1 MSSIPQPCFSLANFV
16 TFCRQSRLVR
26 CIGTDADNIRPAQ
39 RALQWFKNT
48 NLLAVL
54 LPVPAHPDVAEETLR
69 TLLPALYRG
78 GALSWNPTVN
88 KMTGL
93 ALKNLMAWD
102 ETLFQR
108 VCGDVLSVGMIRRP
122 GSAKS
127 KHTANREERPAPDFK
142 SASSADDKDARVTSS
157 TSKDRDADTMA
168 RMMSNL
174 TAEDIAGANKAQ
186 PAFAVPTGRPK
197 RPPTM
202 APVDHSAGGL
212 GAKPSVSAVP
222 SMGGKRIRWLRNR
235 LILCSIDF
243 Y

>member
-1 MSSIPQPCFSLANFV
+1 
-16 TFCRQSRLVR
+16 VR

-93 ALKNLMAWD
+93 ALKNLMARD

-127 KHTANREERPAPDFK
+127 NRTANREERPDLK

-157 TSKDRDADTMA
+157 TSKDRDADTMEK
-168 RMMSNL
+168 MMSNL
-174 TAEDIAGANKAQ
+174 TVEDSAGVKKAQ
-186 PAFAVPTGRPK
+186 PAFTVPTGRPK

-202 APVDHSAGGL
+202 AAVDHSAGGL
-212 GAKPSVSAVP
+212 GPKPSVSAVP
-222 SMGGKRIRWLRNR
+222 SMGGKRIRWLQNR
-235 LILCSIDF
+235 LILCFIDF
-243 Y
+243 YCRGGTQGVYADSTAITHLQ

>member
-1 MSSIPQPCFSLANFV
+1 
-16 TFCRQSRLVR
+16 VR

-93 ALKNLMAWD
+93 ALKNLMARD

-108 VCGDVLSVGMIRRP
+108 VCGDVLSAGMIRRP

-127 KHTANREERPAPDFK
+127 NRTANREERPDLK

-157 TSKDRDADTMA
+157 TSKDRDADTMEK
-168 RMMSNL
+168 MMSNL
-174 TAEDIAGANKAQ
+174 TVEDGAGVKKAQ

-197 RPPTM
+197 RPPTVP
-202 APVDHSAGGL
+202 PVDHSAGGL

-222 SMGGKRIRWLRNR
+222 SMGGKRIRWLRSR
-235 LILCSIDF
+235 LILCFIDF
-243 Y
+243 YCRGMTQGVYADSTAITHLQ